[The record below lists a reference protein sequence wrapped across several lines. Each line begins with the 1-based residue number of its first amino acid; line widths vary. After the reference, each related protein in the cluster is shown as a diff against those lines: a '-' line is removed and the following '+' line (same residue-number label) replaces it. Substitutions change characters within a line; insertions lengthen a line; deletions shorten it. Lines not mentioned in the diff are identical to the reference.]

1 VGKKMKNDD
10 SVIDIEG
17 VKMWNDGNSICIRAV
32 SENNDPLDISYDSAL
47 DIAVAML
54 HITGMSDIEMMLR
67 EAIDKKRHDITAV
80 RQFC

>member
-1 VGKKMKNDD
+1 MKNDD